1 MITAIVLCT
10 VDRRHIPETT
20 QALLAVAEVSEVYS
34 VAGDWDIVAMIR
46 VREHEQLAAVVTQKL
61 ASIATITHTTTLI
74 AFRAYSNYDLERLFA
89 VGADEGREA

>member
-10 VDRRHIPETT
+10 VDRRHIPETAQT
-20 QALLAVAEVSEVYS
+20 LLAVEEVSEVYS

>member
-1 MITAIVLCT
+1 M
-10 VDRRHIPETT
+10 
-20 QALLAVAEVSEVYS
+20 YS

-61 ASIATITHTTTLI
+61 ASIATITRTTTLI
-74 AFRAYSNYDLERLFA
+74 AFRAYSNFDLERLFS

>member
-20 QALLAVAEVSEVYS
+20 QALLAVEEVSEVYS

-46 VREHEQLAAVVTQKL
+46 VREHQQLAAVVTQKL
-61 ASIATITHTTTLI
+61 ASITTITRTTTLI